1 MRGNEHKYSDMKSFF
16 RFLWRK
22 IDSYGWIFAVT
33 ALLSLLFTAA
43 SVIWQVSRAARTDPA
58 EALKTE

>member
-1 MRGNEHKYSDMKSFF
+1 MKSFF